1 MEIAMRALILV
12 LALAACSPQPATQ
25 EEAPTAPSTE
35 AATNPAAAA
44 LAEMPT
50 WETARAAGVDFRAVG
65 QEPGWIVD
73 IYAQDRIVALID
85 YGETRL
91 EFPRSEPTYPV
102 EGATRFESQANG
114 HTLAITYRR
123 APCADAMSGEPYP
136 STVEVVIDGRTLN
149 GCGKS
154 V

>member
-1 MEIAMRALILV
+1 MRALILV
-12 LALAACSPQPATQ
+12 LALAACSPQEAKQEATPVAPA
-25 EEAPTAPSTE
+25 SE
-35 AATNPAAAA
+35 AANTAGAA

-73 IYAQDRIVALID
+73 IYTANRIVALID
-85 YGETRL
+85 YGQTRI
-91 EFPRSEPTYPV
+91 EFPRGEPTYPV
-102 EGATRFESQANG
+102 EGATRFDAQVEG

-123 APCADAMSGEPYP
+123 APCEDAMSGEAYP
-136 STVEVVIDGRTLN
+136 ATVAVVIDGRTLN
-149 GCGKS
+149 GCGRS